1 MNEPNTNPETS
12 VPTPSATTTPPPA
25 QDKPQGSGVMPLLLA
40 VAMGWGGSFLFNR
53 VNQSAEPPDIQ
64 SADTAKTTAQ
74 KSEGVGDTASKT
86 TESGKSATAAAMTT
100 AASATTQS
108 PASSA
113 ATTAEPPSPAATA
126 AIKPSESMDALF
138 AGLRARTA
146 AQTETDEREV
156 TRQLFKKNLETL
168 RILGQ

>member
-12 VPTPSATTTPPPA
+12 VPTPTATTTPPPV
-25 QDKPQGSGVMPLLLA
+25 QNKPQASGIMPLLLA

-53 VNQSAEPPDIQ
+53 VNQSAEPPARQ
-64 SADTAKTTAQ
+64 SADMAKTTAQ
-74 KSEGVGDTASKT
+74 KSDGAAETTSNTTAAGKSDTAPA
-86 TESGKSATAAAMTT
+86 SATAVSSTT
-100 AASATTQS
+100 QLAASA
-108 PASSA
+108 
-113 ATTAEPPSPAATA
+113 ATVAAEPLPAVATSA
-126 AIKPSESMDALF
+126 NKPSESMDALF

-168 RILGQ
+168 RILGK